1 MTFYFGTLLGNLNEI
16 GFYDFFL
23 PFILFTTLTYALF
36 RKIKL
41 FGEGSGLDAVFS
53 MSIGFF
59 IINYSSL
66 GLYLSHLFSVAGIF
80 IALLVAIILITA
92 TLGVDLP
99 TYMAEQQGTAIALV
113 VLIAVFVLLE
123 AGLGTFLSNIDEI
136 VIKVIILITVLVAMI
151 TVAAKITPPQ

>member
-23 PFILFTTLTYALF
+23 PFVLFTTLTYALF

-41 FGEGSGLDAVFS
+41 FEEGAGLDAMFAI
-53 MSIGFF
+53 SIGFF

-66 GLYLSHLFSVAGIF
+66 GLYLSHLFSVAGVF
-80 IALLVAIILITA
+80 IALLVAIVLITA

-99 TYMAEQQGTAIALV
+99 TYMAEQQATAIALV

-123 AGLGTFLSNIDEI
+123 SGLGNFLSHIDGI
-136 VIKVIILITVLVAMI
+136 VIQVIILITVLIAMM
-151 TVAAKITPPQ
+151 TLLAKVPVK

>member
-1 MTFYFGTLLGNLNEI
+1 MTFYFSTLLGNLNEV

-23 PFILFTTLTYALF
+23 PFVLFTTLTYALF

-41 FGEGSGLDAVFS
+41 FDEGVALDAMFA

-59 IINYSSL
+59 IINYSTL
-66 GLYLSHLFSVAGIF
+66 GIYLSHLFSVAGVF
-80 IALLVAIILITA
+80 IALLVAIVLITA

-99 TYMAEQQGTAIALV
+99 TYMSEQQGTAIALV

-123 AGLGTFLSNIDEI
+123 SDIGNFLGNIDGI
-136 VIKVIILITVLVAMI
+136 IIKVIILITVLIAMM
-151 TVAAKITPPQ
+151 TLMAKKVVT